1 MQSNELKIHTVE
13 EIYQAAREHSFY
25 RDVLKETKCFADVPI
40 LEKQILYRQV
50 EANLKEASFRTGL
63 YLSPTGGSSS
73 SQVLFFPTDVTENR
87 FQRALLSK
95 YLIHSEIFTPS
106 TMALNLF
113 GGTMMYRSLEIF
125 NDFCERARATTLPVS
140 SLCPDREAYETAIRF
155 GANTLMGIPSRLMQF
170 ARYVIKQKLQVRIE
184 HIIFAGEPLLY
195 HQREYLQKAF
205 HATRFSGLYGSA
217 EAGVWAY
224 QPPDLPSEGYLFP
237 SQLMH
242 VEINNPNEEGFGTI
256 IATNLIRSRNPL
268 LRYDTGDIG
277 RLSKIMYRGS
287 RFNMLELKGRVD
299 CSFSIGGSYY
309 FLDDFASIFERLA
322 DFQIQI
328 SYDPEKARDRI
339 QFCCVPM
346 TPTYSTY
353 QFNELCSKIQ
363 EILRSNDNSFLT
375 EVRIAEH
382 EELLKSATSQKVIK
396 IVDRRNEQSK
406 ITPLTGGLGR
416 SGRKGTG
423 VIYSL
428 DINLL
433 RSNSLDINLLRK

>member
-1 MQSNELKIHTVE
+1 MQSNELRTHTVE

-40 LEKQILYRQV
+40 MDKQILYRQV
-50 EANLKEASFRTGL
+50 ESNLKEASFRTGL

-106 TMALNLF
+106 TVALNLF
-113 GGTMMYRSLEIF
+113 SGTMMYRALEIF

-140 SLCPDREAYETAIRF
+140 YFCPDREVYKAAIRF
-155 GANTLMGIPSRLMQF
+155 GANTIMGTPSRLMQF
-170 ARYVIKQKLQVRIE
+170 ARYVTQQKLALTIE
-184 HIIFAGEPLLY
+184 RIIFAGEPLLF
-195 HQREYLQKAF
+195 HQQKYLEKAF

-224 QPPDLPSEGYLFP
+224 QSPDSPSAGYLFP
-237 SQLMH
+237 SELMH

-256 IATNLIRSRNPL
+256 IATNLIRIRNPL

-287 RFNMLELKGRVD
+287 KFNMLELKGRVD
-299 CSFSIGGSYY
+299 CSFSIGGNYY
-309 FLDDFASIFERLA
+309 FLDDFSSIFERLA

-328 SYDPEKARDRI
+328 SYDPGKARDRI

-346 TPTYSTY
+346 TPTYSAY
-353 QFNELCSKIQ
+353 QFNELCSKIR
-363 EILRSNDNSFLT
+363 EILSSNDNSFLT
-375 EVRIAEH
+375 EVRIAKP
-382 EELLKSATSQKVIK
+382 EELVKSATSQKVIK
-396 IVDRRNEQSK
+396 IVDRRNEQSE
-406 ITPLTGGLGR
+406 ITPLSGGLVN
-416 SGRKGTG
+416 SGWRGTG

-433 RSNSLDINLLRK
+433 RDSLDINLLGRK